1 MFCNRC
7 GTEMQ
12 SGFEACPKCGR
23 RIGDPVSG
31 GALSRLERHLRTLGI
46 LWMVIGGLFLVPAV
60 GLLVFGSGAFRASS
74 PRAPGWPFPCTPLHC
89 ERNSGDSG
97 RGRAVRR
104 NGADAETAV
113 GADGS
118 DHSGSAG
125 LVSSTAGNGAGSVH
139 AVGAAGR
146 RAGRGVQVF
155 QWGRQYLVTSPER
168 KWSGCARRTAES
180 GCPYIVRN
188 MSKNDL

>member
-1 MFCNRC
+1 MRD
-7 GTEMQ
+7 GDAVWLRGMPQVRSEDWR
-12 SGFEACPKCGR
+12 SGERGGVVATGAAFAHP
-23 RIGDPVSG
+23 GDPVDGDWRAVSG
-31 GALSRLERHLRTLGI
+31 P
-46 LWMVIGGLFLVPAV
+46 GGGFAGVWEW
-60 GLLVFGSGAFRASS
+60 GAFRASS
-74 PRAPGWPFPCTPLHC
+74 PRAPGWPFPCTSLHC